1 MNGIMAIIM
10 KHIKVILFFVF
21 FVAILVSAKTTIED
35 ELLAFSKCHNIK
47 TRVVKTFYKDDNLM
61 VLVSDTLFSFNSSKK
76 CSEIKV
82 EYINQTH
89 MCKNSNG
96 DISCFVVALD
106 DLSDSL
112 FLTLEFPIGNE
123 KKFYLQKL
131 DGTKKRLKG
140 DMLWGIRRMPA
151 FMKKNVVILLHRNE
165 KNDFELI
172 TYKIEGGVIKEKKRV
187 KYPYPMRVNSWNLP
201 LDYIF
206 PCDGKMCIFNENSKK
221 FFLYQN
227 EFFVR

>member
-47 TRVVKTFYKDDNLM
+47 TRVVKSFYKDDNLM

-89 MCKNSNG
+89 ICKNSNG

-106 DLSDSL
+106 DLSDS
-112 FLTLEFPIGNE
+112 FF
-123 KKFYLQKL
+123 F
-131 DGTKKRLKG
+131 
-140 DMLWGIRRMPA
+140 
-151 FMKKNVVILLHRNE
+151 
-165 KNDFELI
+165 DF
-172 TYKIEGGVIKEKKRV
+172 RV
-187 KYPYPMRVNSWNLP
+187 SDRK
-201 LDYIF
+201 
-206 PCDGKMCIFNENSKK
+206 
-221 FFLYQN
+221 
-227 EFFVR
+227 